1 MSKDEINFNL
11 LKPQPLMVVISGPS
25 GVGKDAVIKELQR
38 RQFPIRFVV
47 TTNSRKPRP
56 HEKEGV
62 DYYFISREKFEQ
74 MIANDE
80 FIEYAHVYEDYK
92 GVSRAEVKKA
102 FESGQDVILRL
113 DVQGAARIRKI
124 NQEAILI
131 FLSPSNEAEWLGRI
145 KKRGTETAESLK
157 VQCGYSA
164 QGAGVSTNF
173 RLCCD

>member
-102 FESGQDVILRL
+102 FGERSRMSFYAWMYRVQQGSGRS
-113 DVQGAARIRKI
+113 IRKR
-124 NQEAILI
+124 
-131 FLSPSNEAEWLGRI
+131 S
-145 KKRGTETAESLK
+145 
-157 VQCGYSA
+157 
-164 QGAGVSTNF
+164 
-173 RLCCD
+173 